1 VPRDFFMG
9 DEKEKGLS
17 VVPLFY
23 ILRSNYRFSGRNHF
37 LSCNKKGYAEQST
50 NPLSALLLRS

>member
-1 VPRDFFMG
+1 VLRDFFMG

-23 ILRSNYRFSGRNHF
+23 ILRSNYRFSRRNHF
-37 LSCNKKGYAEQST
+37 LSCNKKGYAE
-50 NPLSALLLRS
+50 

>member
-1 VPRDFFMG
+1 VLRDFFMG
-9 DEKEKGLS
+9 DEAEGLS

-23 ILRSNYRFSGRNHF
+23 ILRSNYRFSKRNHF

-50 NPLSALLLRS
+50 NPLFGMPLRS